1 MVDELVTDAYPPN
14 RLKDQEARQKK
25 AAPPKRED
33 RPKVEPVVE
42 GVVIQRKKGFFRNVK
57 DFVKSDEFGA
67 IGSYL
72 THDVAIPA
80 IQNLIYDVIDNGAE
94 RLLFGSSGRR
104 SPRRGGGGPGRHPN
118 YVSYSS
124 QSTMERRSDSRD
136 ISRTARR
143 THDFG
148 EIILATRAEAD
159 RVLDHLS
166 GLIDE
171 FGQASVLDLYEIV
184 NIDGNFT
191 DDKWGWTQLRTAGV
205 IRVRDG
211 YLLDLPRT
219 ESLS

>member
-1 MVDELVTDAYPPN
+1 
-14 RLKDQEARQKK
+14 
-25 AAPPKRED
+25 
-33 RPKVEPVVE
+33 
-42 GVVIQRKKGFFRNVK
+42 
-57 DFVKSDEFGA
+57 
-67 IGSYL
+67 
-72 THDVAIPA
+72 
-80 IQNLIYDVIDNGAE
+80 
-94 RLLFGSSGRR
+94 
-104 SPRRGGGGPGRHPN
+104 
-118 YVSYSS
+118 
-124 QSTMERRSDSRD
+124 MERRSDSRD

-148 EIILATRAEAD
+148 DIILATRAEAD